1 MICANT
7 EFCRGGKC
15 GHREPYLQQLW
26 DFFRVG
32 RVERVYNAL
41 VKAYKFVQDI
51 SMKHAL
57 SYSLV
62 LVDEKQYNLV
72 PPVWLRD

>member
-1 MICANT
+1 VLIQSFVGEGSAAT
-7 EFCRGGKC
+7 ESLIYSSYGI
-15 GHREPYLQQLW
+15 
-26 DFFRVG
+26 FFRVG